1 MSYDIWDTPR
11 DTLHRSRLPDHP
23 YRSTSEPESQSPRA
37 AEIRTFPKH
46 LGLFDSAD
54 GESGDEAIEEE
65 VVTERHRQAGDEA
78 CRHQRSPVVNV
89 ATHQKNR
96 NARPYHLI
104 RFRREKRQSVY
115 ELLGDEGEGEDHHGE
130 NSRGGDRN
138 HHLDESAKSREAV
151 DHGRVFQFPGDRL
164 EEAHEKPDGK
174 RHWEAGIN
182 ENQGPQRVLQA
193 QIRDHSRQGNESQRW
208 GK

>member
-65 VVTERHRQAGDEA
+65 VVKERDRQAGDEA
-78 CRHQRSPVVNV
+78 CGHQRSEE
-89 ATHQKNR
+89 
-96 NARPYHLI
+96 
-104 RFRREKRQSVY
+104 RRVGKECR
-115 ELLGDEGEGEDHHGE
+115 
-130 NSRGGDRN
+130 SRG
-138 HHLDESAKSREAV
+138 S
-151 DHGRVFQFPGDRL
+151 P
-164 EEAHEKPDGK
+164 
-174 RHWEAGIN
+174 
-182 ENQGPQRVLQA
+182 
-193 QIRDHSRQGNESQRW
+193 
-208 GK
+208 